1 MCMWGC
7 MSWRSEDS
15 SNVSPFPS
23 IPWKL
28 PILYRVVHTR
38 LAGPWASGS
47 LRSPL
52 PIAGGLVTFDTRNH
66 AWLFDMSSRGQNQLS
81 DLSIKDFPDTGSHP
95 KPIVTFILNMASSI
109 VGDPTVLPHFLARK
123 EQVMAVPE
131 TWIPNISHRFLYFT
145 PASSYKPPF
154 SRRQRHLTPTTP

>member
-1 MCMWGC
+1 MHVRVHELEIRGLLKCQ
-7 MSWRSEDS
+7 SLSFYSLKVAHSIQS
-15 SNVSPFPS
+15 SS
-23 IPWKL
+23 
-28 PILYRVVHTR
+28 RR

-52 PIAGGLVTFDTRNH
+52 PISGGLVTFDTCNH

-95 KPIVTFILNMASSI
+95 RPIVTFILNMASST

-145 PASSYKPPF
+145 PESSYKPPF